1 MQICLVGYIDNTP
14 ENREM
19 FETYELRNDFWAERI
34 KFRRRDGKQV
44 DEDELK
50 RVSAWINRE
59 IVDKHRTNWL
69 SNRETPYIDTK
80 DPELIKKYCPWMSDQ
95 EIQEQLEAERRS
107 EELAAIRDLPYEE
120 WKRRMLAMPGRPNN
134 MLTGDTE
141 PMNLPKQLELRF
153 ED

>member
-1 MQICLVGYIDNTP
+1 MKICLVGYIDNTP

-19 FETYELRNDFWAERI
+19 FETYELKNDFWAERI

-50 RVSAWINRE
+50 RVSAWISRE

-69 SNRETPYIDTK
+69 SEKNPEYIDVT
-80 DPELIKKYCPWMSDQ
+80 DPAVVKHYCPWMSDEQ
-95 EIQEQLEAERRS
+95 IQERLESERRHKFC
-107 EELAAIRDLPYEE
+107 EKMCKEVPPDE
-120 WKRRMLAMPGRPNN
+120 WERMVMANPPTYYPTPPSMA
-134 MLTGDTE
+134 
-141 PMNLPKQLELRF
+141 KQLELRF